1 MSLPP
6 DVIRGRRLADKDMR
20 QSLDAARFKRACHWS
35 AACALGGIEG
45 GVRPVQQL
53 IRFAPVARKQ
63 RDADGAGFTSTMPA
77 RHSGCR
83 GAYARKNVKGHR
95 MSVAAD
101 DRITASAPT
110 GAPAA
115 APPASAAAAPPPT
128 VARPQSAV
136 PRALRRYLS
145 LADFETVARRRLP
158 RMLYGFVSGGV
169 ETDAALRDNR
179 RAFDE
184 YAFVPRVLN
193 DVSSRDQATT
203 LFGKTY
209 AAPFGIP
216 PYGSAALIAYRGD
229 LALTRA
235 AASMNVPMI
244 LSAASLI
251 PLEEVR
257 RANPDAWYQ
266 AYLPGD
272 AARIEPLVDRVAA
285 AGYDT
290 FVVTADVPV
299 SANRENNIRNGFS
312 VPLVFTPQVARDALM
327 HPRWLLGTWLRTLRH
342 HGMPHFENMDATRGP
357 PVLSRNLM
365 RNLGLRDQLA
375 WRHVELIRRRFK
387 GKLVVKGILSP
398 QDARIARESGVD
410 GVMVSNHG
418 GRQLDHSVSPLR
430 VLAEIAADAQG
441 MTVMFDG
448 GIRRGTDVLKA
459 LALGA
464 KFCFVGRP
472 MLYAAVAAGEEGV
485 RRAIGLL
492 KEEVARNM
500 ALAGLRSI
508 AEVTPDLVRRI
519 GSGE

>member
-1 MSLPP
+1 
-6 DVIRGRRLADKDMR
+6 
-20 QSLDAARFKRACHWS
+20 
-35 AACALGGIEG
+35 
-45 GVRPVQQL
+45 
-53 IRFAPVARKQ
+53 
-63 RDADGAGFTSTMPA
+63 
-77 RHSGCR
+77 
-83 GAYARKNVKGHR
+83 

-101 DRITASAPT
+101 DRSTT
-110 GAPAA
+110 EAPAVVASPGTA
-115 APPASAAAAPPPT
+115 ATPAAAPPPT

-136 PRALRRYLS
+136 APALRRYLS
-145 LADFETVARRRLP
+145 LADFEVVARRKLP
-158 RMLYGFVSGGV
+158 KMLYGFVSGGV

-193 DVSSRDQATT
+193 DVSGRDQTTT

-216 PYGSAALIAYRGD
+216 PYGSSARIAYRGD
-229 LALTRA
+229 LVLTKA
-235 AASMNVPMI
+235 AAAMNVPMI

-251 PLEEVR
+251 RLEDVH
-257 RANPDAWYQ
+257 RANPNAWYQ

-272 AARIEPLVDRVAA
+272 PARIEPLVDRVAA
-285 AGYDT
+285 AGFGT

-299 SANRENNIRNGFS
+299 SANRENNVRNGFS
-312 VPLVFTPQVARDALM
+312 LPIAFTPKVMLDGLM
-327 HPRWLLGTWLRTLRH
+327 HPRWLVDTWFRTLKN

-357 PVLSRNLM
+357 PILSRNLM

-375 WRHVELIRRRFK
+375 WKHVELIRRRFK
-387 GKLVVKGILSP
+387 GKLVVKGILAP
-398 QDARIARESGVD
+398 DDARIARESGVD

-430 VLAEIAADAQG
+430 VLGEIAADAKG

-472 MLYAAVAAGEEGV
+472 MLYAAVAAGEDGV

-492 KEEVARNM
+492 KEEVGRDM

-508 AEVTPDLVRRI
+508 AEITPELVRRI
-519 GSGE
+519 GAG